1 MTVLKINNVVVDSKN
16 VTLTGGHSTVVT
28 FTNSS
33 KLEGNYNVDVAGL
46 SGNFTISKNLILPW
60 FWPGV
65 AGGLILG
72 VILGVLVGLLKFRK
86 L

>member
-1 MTVLKINNVVVDSKN
+1 MLKINNVVVDSKD

-28 FTNSS
+28 FTTSS

-46 SGNFTISKNLILPW
+46 NGSFTVSKNLILPW

-72 VILGVLVGLLKFRK
+72 MILGVLVGSLKYRK
-86 L
+86 F